1 MYAFIK
7 RIIPIERILKIND
20 KDGQNIITF
29 NN

>member
-1 MYAFIK
+1 MK
-7 RIIPIERILKIND
+7 RIIPIGRILKIND

>member
-7 RIIPIERILKIND
+7 RILPIGRILKIND